1 MKISPKAEVTRLYH
15 FGSSRKNPDRI
26 LCIFFEKSCP
36 DRCWTFSTPFP
47 IVPPIALQADIAPEK
62 VINDGLIGYRA
73 VARSENLGGL
83 VVLWWA

>member
-1 MKISPKAEVTRLYH
+1 MKISPKAEVTSLYH

-62 VINDGLIGYRA
+62 VINDGLI
-73 VARSENLGGL
+73 VQFHQF
-83 VVLWWA
+83 